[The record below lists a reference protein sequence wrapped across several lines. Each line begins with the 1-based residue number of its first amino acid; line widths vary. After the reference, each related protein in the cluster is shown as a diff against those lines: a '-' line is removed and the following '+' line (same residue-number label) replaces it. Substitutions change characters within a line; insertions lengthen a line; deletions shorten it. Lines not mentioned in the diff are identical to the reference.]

1 MVHCRGTEKSFAMLR
16 PLLSALFLFLVPQL
30 STAQSVTLESDLSGL
45 FETPAVPSTAKGHA
59 VCSFDSATSTLSV
72 NVNFSG
78 FTATVAHVH
87 RGPAGAAGPVV
98 FGLGATSATTFS
110 GSAVLSAADVTSL
123 LHEGLYVNV
132 HSAAFSAG
140 EIRGQL
146 RLPRN
151 YRSNPDGVKETPP
164 NPSLATASGTLTLN
178 QPAGTV
184 SYNISFAGL
193 TPTVAHVHT
202 GAAGVP
208 GGVLFG
214 LTQTGASTFSGTSAA
229 LSNTALVNLA
239 SGNLYVNIHTAAFPA
254 GEIRDQVHVGHLN
267 GDTDS
272 MSVALGGTQTLHV
285 AGGSANAGKLYIT
298 LGSLSGTSPGI
309 PIDSVVLPLNFDAYL
324 NFTVT
329 VPNSTIL
336 SSSLG
341 FLGAMGTATTRFNLP
356 PAAVPALAGS
366 TVHHATL
373 VFDIPGGGTAIV
385 ASQAVP
391 CALVP

>member
-1 MVHCRGTEKSFAMLR
+1 MVHRLGTEKSSFMLR
-16 PLLSALFLFLVPQL
+16 PLFSALFLFLAPLL
-30 STAQSVTLESDLSGL
+30 STAQTVTLESDLSGL

-59 VCSFDSATSTLSV
+59 SASFDSATSALTV
-72 NVNFSG
+72 DVTFGG
-78 FTATVAHVH
+78 FAATVAHVH
-87 RGPAGAAGPVV
+87 RASAGVAGPVV
-98 FGLGATSATTFS
+98 FGLTATSATTFS
-110 GSAVLSAADVTSL
+110 GSGVLSAADVTNL

-132 HSAAFSAG
+132 HSVAFGAG

-184 SYNISFAGL
+184 SYSINFAGL

-202 GAAGVP
+202 GAPGVP

-214 LTQTGASTFSGTSAA
+214 LTQTGPNTYSGTSAA
-229 LSNTALVNLA
+229 LTNTALVNLA
-239 SGNLYVNIHTAAFPA
+239 SGNLYVNIHTAAFPG
-254 GEIRDQVHVGHLN
+254 GEIRDQVHAGHLY
-267 GDTDS
+267 GDSDS
-272 MSVALGGTQTLHV
+272 MSVAIGGTQTLHI
-285 AGGSANAGKLYIT
+285 AGGSANAGKLYFT
-298 LGSLSGTSPGI
+298 FGSLSGTSPGL

-324 NFTVT
+324 NFTLT

-341 FLGAMGTATTRFNLP
+341 FLGATGTATTRFNLP

-373 VFDIPGGGTAIV
+373 VFDIPGGGTAV
-385 ASQAVP
+385 LASQAVP